1 MRRER
6 SYVIFHYLPYLYFPV
21 SEHPVASVEDPSVEI
36 LSASQ
41 AKLIKEGKQALKTL
55 IVLVINMYSV
65 INEFIATYIFIL
77 TQC

>member
-6 SYVIFHYLPYLYFPV
+6 SYVIFHCLPYLYFPV

-55 IVLVINMYSV
+55 IVLVK
-65 INEFIATYIFIL
+65 TCTL
-77 TQC
+77 